1 MKNFY
6 NDEEK
11 KYSNLLNDLKN
22 LPKINT
28 PENFEFNLM
37 TRIQNK
43 NFGDIVNSK
52 PNFSIYKYLAPSAIV
67 VTVIFL
73 IFLLYPQ
80 KNEIK
85 NQLNQHNSVAD
96 TQSFASNL
104 NDDKINEQIFSKNE
118 LKSQKSK
125 KDINDKN
132 LIKKE
137 KSGIIKEL
145 LNQRSISV
153 DDYLSGEA
161 VTNRAVMQRSN
172 VVKSG
177 DEPIVDGFFI
187 EKQTDKKTIEKY
199 RNALDSLR
207 KAQSKLDSLKK
218 AQK

>member
-6 NDEEK
+6 NDDEK

-37 TRIQNK
+37 TRIQNE
-43 NFGDIVNSK
+43 NFGDTKNPK
-52 PNFSIYKYLAPSAIV
+52 TNFSIYKFLAPSAIV
-67 VTVIFL
+67 VTVILLFFL
-73 IFLLYPQ
+73 FYPQ
-80 KNEIK
+80 KNEIQ
-85 NQLNQHNSVAD
+85 NQLNQHRSVAD
-96 TQSFASNL
+96 TQSFASN
-104 NDDKINEQIFSKNE
+104 INKKVEEQLIPKNE
-118 LKSQKSK
+118 LKPKEIKKEISSQ
-125 KDINDKN
+125 NTN
-132 LIKKE
+132 QKE
-137 KSGIIKEL
+137 KSGTIQEL

-153 DDYLSGEA
+153 DDYLSGST
-161 VTNRAVMQRSN
+161 VTNRALQRSN

-218 AQK
+218 ALK